1 MIPAAGKPVV
11 VAIVG
16 TRPEFIKLAPW
27 VAVFSRLFNFEVWTT
42 GQHTD
47 NAMSWDI
54 LNDLGYVPSRSFEI
68 YWNLEEQL
76 QRQLHR
82 ELSFF
87 EAVVVVGDTNSALY
101 GARAARAANKLIIH
115 LEAGCRS
122 GNSDSVEEKNRLEI
136 DRLSHLLIAPDEE
149 AKTNLLAEGVPREQ
163 ILLSAGMGFFPVLH
177 AAAKVSAVS
186 KEINIQV
193 ADFFSQPGKKVL
205 VTLHRRETISN
216 KAKLKGFISNLEE
229 IAEFAKVCFVC
240 HPHTEKKI
248 REFEMTPANSIFFV
262 KPFSFLPMI
271 DLLGRSDL
279 LITDSGGMQ
288 EEGFALGLPVLVAR
302 TETEWNRLQQYP
314 GMKLCPAYGKSLPV
328 MARAL
333 LRLNKETLKERRS
346 EEIPKAIEPIISA
359 TACSIEKFLLFGLS
373 EGTSA

>member
-1 MIPAAGKPVV
+1 MIPAAGKPGV

-27 VAVFSRLFNFEVWTT
+27 VSAFSRLFNFEVWTT

-76 QRQLHR
+76 QRQLRR
-82 ELSFF
+82 ELGFF

-122 GNSDSVEEKNRLEI
+122 GNSDCVEEKNRLEI
-136 DRLSHLLIAPDEE
+136 DRMSHLLIAPDEE
-149 AKTNLLAEGVPREQ
+149 ARTNLLAEGVPREQ
-163 ILLSAGMGFFPVLH
+163 ILLSTGMGSFPVLH
-177 AAAKVSAVS
+177 AAS
-186 KEINIQV
+186 KIHRESNEINSQV
-193 ADFFSQPGKKVL
+193 SDFFSQSGKKVL

-216 KAKLKGFISNLEE
+216 KAKLKGFLSNLEE
-229 IAEFAKVCFVC
+229 IAGFAKIFFAC

-248 REFEMTPANSIFFV
+248 REFEFTPADSIFFA
-262 KPFSFLPMI
+262 KPFSYLPMI
-271 DLLGRSDL
+271 SLLGRSDL

-302 TETEWNRLQQYP
+302 TETEWNRLQHYP

-333 LRLNKETLKERRS
+333 LRLNKQKLKERRS
-346 EEIPKAIEPIISA
+346 EEIPKEIDPIISG
-359 TACSIEKFLLFGLS
+359 TARSIERFLLFGLS
-373 EGTSA
+373 EGASA